1 MPNPSFS
8 YPLSQPYIVSKVGS
22 RMNSVPAPRLV
33 LAKLGLSHSASDL
46 HKLLEK
52 VLPHLQKIS
61 KHRSDFLNVGF
72 ECRKYRAG
80 WKKWMVKT
88 VEPFWSYQSSW
99 KMDLHPTKKWCIFN
113 GSSSSSILGTISASS
128 GEPWPYFGTNCR
140 GDALCHPKS
149 PKENG
154 VFFSTVHLV

>member
-99 KMDLHPTKKWCIFN
+99 KMDLHPTKKMVYLQRVFIQLH
-113 GSSSSSILGTISASS
+113 LGDN
-128 GEPWPYFGTNCR
+128 FG
-140 GDALCHPKS
+140 
-149 PKENG
+149 
-154 VFFSTVHLV
+154 LVRRTLTLLRNEL